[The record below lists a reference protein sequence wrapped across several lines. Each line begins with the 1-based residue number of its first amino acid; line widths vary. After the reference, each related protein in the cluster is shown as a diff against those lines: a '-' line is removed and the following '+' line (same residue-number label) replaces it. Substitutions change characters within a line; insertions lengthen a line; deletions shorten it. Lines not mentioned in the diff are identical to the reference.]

1 MLEDILMEFLVEKI
15 HKMRYHV
22 TGNNQDGDLI
32 DYKFDTEQ
40 EADAFCKGFYNN
52 GTCDYDQGD
61 VKISEVEK

>member
-1 MLEDILMEFLVEKI
+1 
-15 HKMRYHV
+15 MRYHV